1 MIEDF
6 LFSRHHNNK
15 KESAPS
21 LSVSREFGQK
31 LREQLRTEAAQMG
44 SGVGRFG
51 RIRGKILVRPWA
63 RLGCLLCVWH
73 QTRGGTGGSNFFSE
87 DVLPVAPQPPSFPPS
102 PGGLAWA
109 LAVELIYLDQFSSLL
124 GSACIFG

>member
-1 MIEDF
+1 
-6 LFSRHHNNK
+6 
-15 KESAPS
+15 
-21 LSVSREFGQK
+21 
-31 LREQLRTEAAQMG
+31 MG

-63 RLGCLLCVWH
+63 GLGCLLCLWH

-87 DVLPVAPQPPSFPPS
+87 DVLPVAPQPPSFPAS
-102 PGGLAWA
+102 PGGLALA

>member
-15 KESAPS
+15 KESAPF
-21 LSVSREFGQK
+21 LAVSREFGQK

-87 DVLPVAPQPPSFPPS
+87 DVLPVAPRRSCSLPPSLLPRS
-102 PGGLAWA
+102 
-109 LAVELIYLDQFSSLL
+109 AVWLWPWN
-124 GSACIFG
+124 